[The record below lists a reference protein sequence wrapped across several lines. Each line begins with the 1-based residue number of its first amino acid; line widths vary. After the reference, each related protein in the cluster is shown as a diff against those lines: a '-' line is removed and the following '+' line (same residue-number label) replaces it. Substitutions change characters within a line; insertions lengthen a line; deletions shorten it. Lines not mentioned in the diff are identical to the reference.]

1 LSGLIS
7 YSVFSCLGML
17 VSSWA
22 PPKTCFHNIL
32 KRSFSLNCYVTKI
45 IIPIFYHPFTV

>member
-7 YSVFSCLGML
+7 YSVFSCLGMW

-22 PPKTCFHNIL
+22 PPKTCFHNIGIE
-32 KRSFSLNCYVTKI
+32 KV
-45 IIPIFYHPFTV
+45 IFAELLRN